1 MSISEAIK
9 NIIKPKDQNADLE
22 AAQSENVVE
31 EVAPEENQTSQQSPV
46 TFPENAENNVEPTDE
61 ATEQQSTAN
70 DQSPVGENTPHAVTE
85 ENNTLNT
92 TEEVPVTDSPALD
105 KYNLEKLQE
114 LADSLNRIKGDV
126 AMLVEQS
133 EQQRKILA
141 SEHDKDEMI
150 DNLHRELTS
159 YRNNFKQEIT
169 MPMVKSLIR
178 IYNRLSGL
186 SASYKEKFAS
196 EENLPQ
202 MCQDFV
208 FEVSNSADAI
218 LSSLEEFDIETIQP
232 AQGEQ
237 FNPKRHR
244 CVRTEPTSESA
255 VANTISAVLKVGF
268 ENISTGRIIEYPEVV
283 VLKDMPQ

>member
-1 MSISEAIK
+1 
-9 NIIKPKDQNADLE
+9 
-22 AAQSENVVE
+22 
-31 EVAPEENQTSQQSPV
+31 
-46 TFPENAENNVEPTDE
+46 
-61 ATEQQSTAN
+61 
-70 DQSPVGENTPHAVTE
+70 
-85 ENNTLNT
+85 
-92 TEEVPVTDSPALD
+92 
-105 KYNLEKLQE
+105 
-114 LADSLNRIKGDV
+114 
-126 AMLVEQS
+126 MLVEQS
-133 EQQRKILA
+133 EQQRKIFS
-141 SEHDKDEMI
+141 SEHNKDEMI
-150 DNLHRELTS
+150 ENLHRELTS

-169 MPMVKSLIR
+169 LPMVKSLIR

-196 EENLPQ
+196 EEKLPQ

-244 CVRTEPTSESA
+244 CVRTEQTSESA

-268 ENISTGRIIEYPEVV
+268 ENVSTGRIIEYPEVV